1 MKGLKVFLLI
11 LLLSTMMAR
20 AEFFIDAYGGIANTQ
35 SGSFIAMREDN
46 GSFSFDGGDL
56 SGSTGSAV
64 GLRGGYWFKKMN
76 WLGGALDFSHFN
88 AESSQSRANISFN
101 SVSLMLML
109 RYPFL
114 ISDDFPNGRFYP
126 YAGVGASLVFA
137 EIDSP
142 YVDAPGS
149 ERLDDD
155 SGSGVVFCTGVTWFF
170 NRNLGVFL
178 EYRAVSLSFEQSA
191 EWQTGAFF
199 WPRYDHSYRAE
210 GDATAHQFL
219 GGVTV
224 HF

>member
-1 MKGLKVFLLI
+1 MKRLTLFFLMLLLI
-11 LLLSTMMAR
+11 PATVRS
-20 AEFFIDAYGGIANTQ
+20 EFFIDAYGGIANTY
-35 SGSFIAMREDN
+35 SGSFSAMREDN

-56 SGSTGSAV
+56 SGSTGPTV

-76 WLGGALDFSHFN
+76 WLGGALDFSHFET
-88 AESSQSRANISFN
+88 ESSQSSANISFN

-126 YAGVGASLVFA
+126 YAGVGASIIFT

-142 YVDAPGS
+142 YVDAPDS
-149 ERLDDD
+149 ESLDDD
-155 SGSGVVFCTGVTWFF
+155 SGSGVVLCTGATWFL
-170 NRNLGVFL
+170 NRSLGVFL

-191 EWQTGAFF
+191 EWQTGALL
-199 WPRYDHSYRAE
+199 WPRYDHTYRAE
-210 GDATAHQFL
+210 GDAKAHQFL
-219 GGVTV
+219 GGISY